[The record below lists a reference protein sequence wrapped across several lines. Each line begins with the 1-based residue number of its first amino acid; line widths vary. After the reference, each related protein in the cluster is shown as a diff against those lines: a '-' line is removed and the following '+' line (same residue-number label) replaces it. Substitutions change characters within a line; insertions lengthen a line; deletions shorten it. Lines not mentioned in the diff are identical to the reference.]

1 MFKSASFDQIDK
13 IYNENEITEEYEHK
27 INTDDILQ
35 TEEYE
40 HKVNGIFLPKIE
52 PLCLN
57 ETNSN
62 ENTSNVE
69 EMLSPIPFTTP
80 YKVKDPIILLEKCD
94 KIWETLQVIK
104 NMQCRGKSEIS
115 NELSSETTSKP
126 PYIEYNPVSSN
137 NNSAIPN
144 FKFSVKT
151 KKKLFSCST
160 CGKRYTRNLHL
171 RYHLEKAHGIIV
183 PPKRIRNV
191 TLPKKN
197 IDKEKEKE
205 KEPSNAEKGKDNSEK
220 VPLKKGESKLYRSSS
235 SQCVSPSV
243 TTSSSY
249 VQRGRRNI
257 LIHNSDNTNDNVKK
271 GQERKVLNKEL
282 KQNEKL
288 VPPQHDLTSLMCI
301 LCKQIVKDMRKHL
314 IDYHKIESP
323 DFMLKNLNQTPIPS
337 GSEESEA
344 LLSDNEVLRNSP
356 ITQEKSPLYF
366 DKKEKRKSN
375 VSYVNPS
382 KKCRVDSNTK
392 TDGPLGNNLRECEI
406 CYGIYT
412 QRSYLRHT
420 QTHRSRGETKEN
432 FHLFSCK
439 YINSPLFQHTNLLN
453 MGNEFV
459 KNKVNFRRRSTRYSS
474 VFKDKDIQ
482 EQILQN
488 DDRYKELSN
497 AKYNDQQ
504 EAICSCGRLFR
515 NPHTLFMHKKQCK
528 ILPDEVRDSST
539 ENSSSESSQYV
550 KKNCYDRDS
559 GIGISITI
567 KKKNNSYEIIDKDNK
582 NENKFQNIGLSENY
596 AQIKSQ
602 NFSYEDL
609 ESSKYS
615 ENHSILKIESID
627 EDIDIDIEED
637 SQTNFSNDDIITSS
651 TSKMNDLHKEI
662 NKQEIKVAQGGEP
675 LREDINSE
683 VLQKELKNYQFNV
696 NKLNSLQQYKICV
709 CGRKFHTRKALHIH
723 INKHDAS
730 SELLCGYCKVRFS
743 NVIAWHEHKC
753 SINKGKKFTDI
764 QMEVTC
770 CYCKEISCTYKQFDE
785 HIKLKHFDSARPYQ
799 CFQCR
804 NRFANT
810 TLRKIHFDKEHLIT
824 GCLLC
829 GYKCYDSMKPRHR
842 AYHYGLGFP
851 CHICKKTYANRA
863 ALVRHT
869 RKVHLKDKVS
879 NQLRPNKNIEIES

>member
-13 IYNENEITEEYEHK
+13 IYNENEMTEEYEHK
-27 INTDDILQ
+27 VNTDDILQ

-40 HKVNGIFLPKIE
+40 HKVNDIFLPKIE

-62 ENTSNVE
+62 ENTSSIE

-104 NMQCRGKSEIS
+104 NMQCKGKSEIS
-115 NELSSETTSKP
+115 NKLSSETTSKSL
-126 PYIEYNPVSSN
+126 YIEYNPVLSN

-171 RYHLEKAHGIIV
+171 KYHLERAHGIRV

-191 TLPKKN
+191 IFSKKN

-205 KEPSNAEKGKDNSEK
+205 KEPNNAEKGKDNSEK
-220 VPLKKGESKLYRSSS
+220 VHLKKGESKLYGSAS
-235 SQCVSPSV
+235 SQSISPSV
-243 TTSSSY
+243 TTSSSHI
-249 VQRGRRNI
+249 QRGRRNI
-257 LIHNSDNTNDNVKK
+257 LIHNSDNTSENVKK
-271 GQERKVLNKEL
+271 GQERKVLSKEL
-282 KQNEKL
+282 KQNEKS

-301 LCKQIVKDMRKHL
+301 LCKRIVKDMRKHL

-337 GSEESEA
+337 GNEESKA
-344 LLSDNEVLRNSP
+344 LLSDNEVLTNSP

-366 DKKEKRKSN
+366 DKKDKRKSN
-375 VSYVNPS
+375 VSFVNS
-382 KKCRVDSNTK
+382 RKRCRVNSNTK
-392 TDGPLGNNLRECEI
+392 IDGSLRNNLRHCEI
-406 CYGIYT
+406 CYGVYT
-412 QRSYLRHT
+412 HRSYLKHA
-420 QTHRSRGETKEN
+420 QTHRLRGETKEN

-439 YINSPLFQHTNLLN
+439 YINSPLFKHTPLLN
-453 MGNEFV
+453 MSNAFV
-459 KNKVNFRRRSTRYSS
+459 KNRVHLHRRNTRYSS
-474 VFKDKDIQ
+474 VFKDKEIQ

-488 DDRYKELSN
+488 DKYKELLN
-497 AKYNDQQ
+497 AKYNGQQ
-504 EAICSCGRLFR
+504 ETICSCGRLFR

-550 KKNCYDRDS
+550 NKNCYARDS

-582 NENKFQNIGLSENY
+582 NGNQFQNIGLSKDY

-637 SQTNFSNDDIITSS
+637 SQTNFSNDDITSS

-662 NKQEIKVAQGGEP
+662 NKQEIKVIQSDEP
-675 LREDINSE
+675 FRENVNSE
-683 VLQKELKNYQFNV
+683 VLQKELTNYQFNV
-696 NKLNSLQQYKICV
+696 NKLNSNQKYKSCV
-709 CGRKFHTRKALHIH
+709 CGRKFYTRRALHVH
-723 INKHDAS
+723 ISKHDAS

-764 QMEVTC
+764 QMEITC
-770 CYCKEISCTYKQFDE
+770 CYCNETACTYKQFDQ
-785 HIKLKHFDSARPYQ
+785 HIKLNHFDSARPYQ
-799 CFQCR
+799 CFHCR
-804 NRFANT
+804 DRFPNT
-810 TLRKIHFDKEHLIT
+810 TLRKIHFDKEHMVT
-824 GCLLC
+824 ACLLC
-829 GYKCYDSMKPRHR
+829 DYKCYNVMKPRHR

-851 CHICKKTYANRA
+851 CHVCKKTYSSKS
-863 ALVRHT
+863 ALVNHD
-869 RKVHLKDKVS
+869 RKVHLRNKTSKR
-879 NQLRPNKNIEIES
+879 LRPNKNIEIES